1 MSLADPILA
10 GLAII
15 PCAPPAAGG
24 PEVVWA
30 FNLPISAAADRLRRI
45 LKQPA
50 SNLCC
55 ARDPWG
61 VYAFGMG
68 PAGHPRIFARVCTG
82 TAIEDDLNRALETL
96 ARQEREE
103 QAHG

>member
-1 MSLADPILA
+1 MNLADPHLA

-15 PCAPPAAGG
+15 PCGPPKAEGA
-24 PEVVWA
+24 EVVWA
-30 FNLPISAAADRLRRI
+30 FNLPMSAAADRLRRI

-82 TAIEDDLNRALETL
+82 AAVEDDLNRALETL
-96 ARQEREE
+96 ARQEREG
-103 QAHG
+103 ATA